1 MLDDARPTEKTS
13 QYAGGGSTF
22 VQGRASRRSH
32 LPDLPFDRA
41 VLPALRRA
49 AYPWMNL
56 LLNLKRI
63 HLSKSNKTYLFTT
76 PVVTDSSV
84 DKFLPP
90 NAGKS
95 VESYGG

>member
-1 MLDDARPTEKTS
+1 
-13 QYAGGGSTF
+13 
-22 VQGRASRRSH
+22 
-32 LPDLPFDRA
+32 
-41 VLPALRRA
+41 
-49 AYPWMNL
+49 MNL